1 MYANK
6 NLYHKTYITE
16 MYITN
21 MFWKSDWICRL
32 SFCTTHI
39 YIYLSMYAAKPT
51 MYADKPTMYADKP
64 TIGKI

>member
-1 MYANK
+1 MLFVI
-6 NLYHKTYITE
+6 LYHT
-16 MYITN
+16 
-21 MFWKSDWICRL
+21 
-32 SFCTTHI
+32 